1 MEKIRYGVIGIKG
14 KGKLHARLASQDS
27 RVELTSL
34 VDVDREALDQTAA
47 DFGAR
52 GFADYREMLDS
63 GTVDAVSIATPHYLN
78 GPIGLDCLKAGVHVF
93 IEKPFAIR
101 VSEADAMLAA
111 ARAKNLKI
119 CVGFQYRT
127 YRSSRAIKELIDT
140 GAIGKVNRVLWTWGE
155 FRPESY
161 YARDAW
167 RETYRHAGGGVLMN
181 QTSHDLDLICWLA
194 GQPVQVSALAGNQ
207 LHRAE
212 IEDVA
217 CASVLF
223 DNGAFGSL
231 QFTINQPRGYSVR
244 QIAGDKGVVVLPDVK
259 SLTHDREDQ
268 ILLGSYEDTLSKLVT
283 DLPGNHDQ
291 PAVAWQE
298 VQAGEKP
305 FWKKL
310 FDPQKVLQ
318 KLGLL
323 EKAKV
328 VDGTLV
334 LMDSFVG
341 SILEGGEPLINGES
355 ARQSLELINAIL
367 LSAARKKTV
376 DLPIDPEEYDHLFA
390 ELCEQTTRI
399 RRFH

>member
-14 KGKLHARLASQDS
+14 KGKLHARLASHDS

-101 VSEADAMLAA
+101 VSEADAMLAM

-167 RETYRHAGGGVLMN
+167 RETYRQAGGGVLMN

-217 CASVLF
+217 CANVLF
-223 DNGAFGSL
+223 ANGAFGSM

-244 QIAGDKGVVVLPDVK
+244 QIAGDKGVIVLPDVK

-268 ILLGSYEDTLSKLVT
+268 ILLGTYEDTLSKLVT

-291 PAVAWQE
+291 PAVAWKE

-310 FDPQKVLQ
+310 FDPKKVLQ

-323 EKAKV
+323 EMAKV
-328 VDGTLV
+328 VDGTQV

-376 DLPIDPEEYDHLFA
+376 DLPIDPEEYDHLFE

>member
-1 MEKIRYGVIGIKG
+1 MEKVRYGVIGIKG
-14 KGKLHARLASQDS
+14 KGKLHARLASQDN

-47 DFGAR
+47 GFGVR
-52 GFADYREMLDS
+52 GFTDYRKMLDS

-140 GAIGKVNRVLWTWGE
+140 GAIGKLNRVLWTWGE

-194 GQPVQVSALAGNQ
+194 GKPVQVSALAGNQ

-217 CASVLF
+217 CANVLF
-223 DNGAFGSL
+223 ANGAFGSMQL
-231 QFTINQPRGYSVR
+231 TINQPRGYSVR
-244 QIAGDKGVVVLPDVK
+244 QIAGDKGIIVLPDVK

-268 ILLGSYEDTLSKLVT
+268 ILLGTYEDTLSKLVT

-291 PAVAWQE
+291 PAVAWKE
-298 VQAGEKP
+298 VQSGEKP

-376 DLPIDPEEYDHLFA
+376 DLPIDPEEYDHLFR

>member
-1 MEKIRYGVIGIKG
+1 MEKVRYGVVGIKG
-14 KGKLHARLASQDS
+14 KGRLHARLAGQNP
-27 RVELTSL
+27 RAELTSL
-34 VDVDREALDQTAA
+34 VDIDREAVDRAA
-47 DFGAR
+47 SEFGAR
-52 GFADYREMLDS
+52 GFTDYREMLNS

-111 ARAKNLKI
+111 ARAQNLKI

-217 CASVLF
+217 CANVLF
-223 DNGAFGSL
+223 ENGAFGAL

-244 QIAGDKGVVVLPDVK
+244 QIAGDKGIIVAPDVK

-268 ILLGSYEDTLSKLVT
+268 ILLGTYEDTLSKLVT

-291 PAVAWQE
+291 PAVAWKE
-298 VQAGEKP
+298 VQSGEKP

-310 FDPQKVLQ
+310 
-318 KLGLL
+318 
-323 EKAKV
+323 
-328 VDGTLV
+328 
-334 LMDSFVG
+334 
-341 SILEGGEPLINGES
+341 SIPKKCS
-355 ARQSLELINAIL
+355 RSWVCWKRPR
-367 LSAARKKTV
+367 LSMG
-376 DLPIDPEEYDHLFA
+376 HW
-390 ELCEQTTRI
+390 C
-399 RRFH
+399 